1 MKDKILKT
9 IDTVTEVGLSALIG
23 MALLATACLANV
35 ALIKVLLK
43 VTGGLV

>member
-23 MALLATACLANV
+23 LAMVAAACLANV
-35 ALIKVLLK
+35 ALIKALLK
-43 VTGGLV
+43 LTGGLV

>member
-9 IDTVTEVGLSALIG
+9 IDTVTEVSLSALIG
-23 MALLATACLANV
+23 LALIATACLANV
-35 ALIKVLLK
+35 ALIKVILK

>member
-23 MALLATACLANV
+23 TALLAAACLANI
-35 ALIKVLLK
+35 ALVKVLLK
-43 VTGGLV
+43 VAGGLV

>member
-23 MALLATACLANV
+23 LALIAVGCLANV
-35 ALIKVLLK
+35 ALIKVLLRL
-43 VTGGLV
+43 TGGLV

>member
-23 MALLATACLANV
+23 LALLSAACLANI
-35 ALIKVLLK
+35 ALVKVLLK
-43 VTGGLV
+43 VAGGLV